1 MKLLLDTH
9 MVIWALT
16 NDPQLPYAAREMIN
30 SPENIVFFS
39 AISLWEI
46 AIKNQKSPE
55 KCSWNEKE
63 ILDYSIASGFEP
75 MNVLPAHILAIRSLK
90 IRPDRVLSNLD
101 PFDRLL
107 VAQAKTEECRF
118 LTHDRN
124 LENYEEKHISIV

>member
-30 SPENIVFFS
+30 SPENIVFYS
-39 AISLWEI
+39 AVSLWEI

-55 KCSWNEKE
+55 KCPWNEKE
-63 ILDYSIASGFEP
+63 ILDYCIASGFEP

-101 PFDRLL
+101 LFDRLL

-118 LTHDRN
+118 LSHDRN
-124 LENYEEKHISIV
+124 LENYEEKHISMV